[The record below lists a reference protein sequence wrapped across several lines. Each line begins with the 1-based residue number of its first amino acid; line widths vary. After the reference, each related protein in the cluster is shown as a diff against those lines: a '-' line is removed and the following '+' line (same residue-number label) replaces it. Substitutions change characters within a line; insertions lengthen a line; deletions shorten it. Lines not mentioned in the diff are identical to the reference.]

1 MLSLAG
7 ILIRSPLMSSD
18 TETGPPVS
26 PQSSLHDFG
35 PQGIWPH
42 PETSRLSGRE
52 RGAPGTQR
60 AEARRAADL
69 AVLPNCLRR
78 QQQPQVW
85 GTAAAE
91 ATASAPRRPAP
102 AAPTAPHTPGRPQG
116 PRAPA
121 NGPAILGSY
130 FFRLLTFLRTFGFKR
145 TSGTLESQFRV
156 NTCQHHRTHQ
166 LSQQLSPPLCT

>member
-85 GTAAAE
+85 GRRQQKPL
-91 ATASAPRRPAP
+91 PRPLDDQLRQHLRL
-102 AAPTAPHTPGRPQG
+102 PTLQEGRRVPERQRTG
-116 PRAPA
+116 PRSWEV
-121 NGPAILGSY
+121 ISLG
-130 FFRLLTFLRTFGFKR
+130 F
-145 TSGTLESQFRV
+145 
-156 NTCQHHRTHQ
+156 
-166 LSQQLSPPLCT
+166 